1 RNGIVRAHI
10 TVEASAVDDQL
21 MGDNGPALKT
31 RRAATEFNV
40 ASGRTLVLAGFL
52 SHDRTDSH
60 TGIPGL
66 RSIPI
71 VGALFGARRQN
82 RRDVEL
88 AIFVTPTIVD
98 EHNPALAERVRRATA
113 LTEASRQTPPIMN
126 VPLKRSSQGVP
137 SQWLPHAPGSDIA
150 GTVDD
155 TWHRGPK
162 SQWTQ
167 QDKASA
173 S

>member
-1 RNGIVRAHI
+1 
-10 TVEASAVDDQL
+10 

-40 ASGRTLVLAGFL
+40 VSGRTLVLAGFL

-71 VGALFGARRQN
+71 IGALFGARRQN
-82 RRDVEL
+82 RRDIEL

-98 EHNPALAERVRRATA
+98 EHDPALAERVRRATA

-126 VPLKRSSQGVP
+126 VPLGRSLWRGP
-137 SQWLPHAPGSDIA
+137 SQSMLHSPGSGVDS
-150 GTVDD
+150 TVDD
-155 TWHRGPK
+155 TWHRGSG
-162 SQWTQ
+162 SQWIQ
-167 QDKASA
+167 QDKRSA